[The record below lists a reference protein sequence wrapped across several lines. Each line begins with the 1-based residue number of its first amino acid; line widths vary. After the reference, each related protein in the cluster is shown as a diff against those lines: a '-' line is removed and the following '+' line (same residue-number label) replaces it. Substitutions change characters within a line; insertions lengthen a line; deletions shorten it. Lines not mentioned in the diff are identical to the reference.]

1 MRHKIFRFAFFFL
14 VIYIFLKWFVY
25 LLAISPENLMS
36 PESIVGWLLEHPEV
50 AAEDTESVSSVYE
63 SDTESISYDNALGQC
78 LCYVST
84 CLIIP

>member
-1 MRHKIFRFAFFFL
+1 MCYF
-14 VIYIFLKWFVY
+14 
-25 LLAISPENLMS
+25 LAISPDNLMS

-50 AAEDTESVSSVYE
+50 AAEDTESMSSVYE

-84 CLIIP
+84 VF